1 MARVLLVE
9 KREIKRE
16 EIFKEKREN
25 ICVFIS
31 KVAARPLEP
40 LGSAAALHPRKLDY
54 RLCFMG

>member
-25 ICVFIS
+25 ICVFMS

-40 LGSAAALHPRKLDY
+40 LGSAAALHPQEA
-54 RLCFMG
+54 